1 MTWKY
6 PGSTYESQG
15 HHHDGFVG
23 RGALAAEICAGQH
36 DGGERVA
43 AARLGDDADGVAE
56 LVVDQFLLRGTGGDD
71 DVVGQAGLADLAHHA
86 LDHRFLGAVGG
97 GEEFQELLGADVV
110 RQRPQPLPR
119 PSGQ

>member
-1 MTWKY
+1 M
-6 PGSTYESQG
+6 
-15 HHHDGFVG
+15 
-23 RGALAAEICAGQH
+23 AAEVRARQH

-43 AARLGDDADGVAE
+43 AAWLSHDADGVAE

-71 DVVGQAGLADLAHHA
+71 DVVGKSGLADLAHHA

-97 GEEFQELLGADVV
+97 GEEFQELFGADVV

-119 PSGQ
+119 PSRQ